1 MDEDKSERL
10 AADRTGGNAAHRVTS
25 VRGGESAESL
35 NVQRSTLNSAMGNRA
50 WECYLNRFAIG
61 PAAAKL
67 AEVLKG

>member
-10 AADRTGGNAAHRVTS
+10 AADRNGGNAEHRVTS

-35 NVQRSTLNSAMGNRA
+35 NVQRSTLNSTMGHRA
-50 WECYLNRFAIG
+50 RECYLNRFAIG